1 LACAATIDQVFSPFR
16 LNSIFVEEDSSE
28 AAYIEVFRVRSDS
41 HRGVGI
47 FCLPQEN
54 SAGDTPT
61 AAPTAARADCDFGR
75 QSRGD

>member
-1 LACAATIDQVFSPFR
+1 VTIEQVFRHFR

-41 HRGVGI
+41 HGGVGI

-54 SAGDTPT
+54 GTGATPAT
-61 AAPTAARADCDFGR
+61 PATPARADCDFGR
-75 QSRGD
+75 ESRGD